1 MITTEDFV
9 NELKSWGCDV
19 AYFPKYD
26 FGTYRLEICN
36 GSGWHI
42 ATANIYDEFCVHT
55 NKNFADLG
63 FFGKEYL
70 FRLFTDYAETP
81 ISKRNNEEWLE
92 KNGFII
98 SEKDLKHRRL
108 KYFEC

>member
-19 AYFPKYD
+19 VYFPKYD

-55 NKNFADLG
+55 NKNFAGLG

-81 ISKRNNEEWLE
+81 ISERKNEEWLE
-92 KNGFII
+92 KNGFKI
-98 SEKDLKHRRL
+98 SEKELKYRRL